1 MKEKEAD
8 AARKWCSAQE
18 RCTQDARE
26 RLRRRGVDAEEIE
39 QLLEL
44 LVEEDY
50 LNEARFAESFVRAR
64 AEHKA
69 WGPAKIRA
77 GLRAKGV
84 DSAAIE
90 RAMSAQRETVFNEG
104 LERLVARRVGE
115 LPEGRDRVVRWLV
128 GRGFGLS
135 EIFAALSR
143 WERSD

>member
-1 MKEKEAD
+1 MKENEAD
-8 AARKWCSAQE
+8 AARKWCSTQE
-18 RCTQDARE
+18 RCTQDLRE
-26 RLRRRGVDAEEIE
+26 RLRRRGVAPEEME
-39 QLLEL
+39 QLVAL

-50 LNEARFAESFVRAR
+50 LNEDRFAESFVRAR

-90 RAMSAQRETVFNEG
+90 RAMSVQREAVFDEG
-104 LERLVARRVGE
+104 LERLVARRASE
-115 LPEGRDRVVRWLV
+115 LPEGRDRVVRWLL

-135 EIFAALSR
+135 EIFAALAR
-143 WERSD
+143 WERSE

>member
-1 MKEKEAD
+1 MKENEAD
-8 AARKWCSAQE
+8 AARKWCSTQE
-18 RCTQDARE
+18 RCTQDLRE
-26 RLRRRGVDAEEIE
+26 RLRRRGVAPEEME
-39 QLLEL
+39 QLLAL

-50 LNEARFAESFVRAR
+50 LNEERFAESFVRAR

-90 RAMSAQRETVFNEG
+90 RAMAVQREAVFDEG
-104 LERLVARRVGE
+104 LERLVARRARE
-115 LPEGRDRVVRWLV
+115 LPEGRDRVVRWLL

-135 EIFAALSR
+135 EIFATLAR
-143 WERSD
+143 WERSE

>member
-1 MKEKEAD
+1 M
-8 AARKWCSAQE
+8 
-18 RCTQDARE
+18 
-26 RLRRRGVDAEEIE
+26 E
-39 QLLEL
+39 QLVAL

-50 LNEARFAESFVRAR
+50 LSEERFAESFVRAR

-90 RAMSAQRETVFNEG
+90 RAMSAQREAVFDEG
-104 LERLVARRVGE
+104 LERLVARRARE
-115 LPEGRDRVVRWLV
+115 LPEGRDRVVRWLL

-135 EIFAALSR
+135 EIFAALAR
-143 WERSD
+143 WEQSE